1 MKKRGDYENIRDTA
15 SKMANNIARL
25 SALLSYFERGTAPI
39 DKVSVGQAKDIC
51 LWYMEQA
58 NNLFGALGGM
68 KRLNY

>member
-1 MKKRGDYENIRDTA
+1 
-15 SKMANNIARL
+15 MANNIARL

-58 NNLFGALGGM
+58 NNLFGALEWNEEVKLLDWLGYFYRR
-68 KRLNY
+68 KLQ